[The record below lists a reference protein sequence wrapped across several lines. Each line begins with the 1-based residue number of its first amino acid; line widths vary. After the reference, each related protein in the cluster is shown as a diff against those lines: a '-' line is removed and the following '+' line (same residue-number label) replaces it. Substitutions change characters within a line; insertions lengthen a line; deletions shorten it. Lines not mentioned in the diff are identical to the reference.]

1 MTTLRRRDRLWLLA
15 AVLLLLLATALRLH
29 NLGAQSFWND
39 EGNAYVQATRP
50 VWDIWDN
57 AARDIHPPGYY
68 LLLAGWRMLAGDSE
82 TALRLLSTFASIL
95 SVAFTYALGK
105 RLFAS
110 GAGLVAAAV
119 VALSSFSI
127 YYGQEARMY
136 ALLALWAAAG
146 MWVFVGFVR
155 QPGVRWGLALALVNA
170 AGLWTQYAYA
180 FVMIAQ
186 GVLMIVWLVAEFRR
200 YGVQA
205 FAWAIGV
212 YVAANLLT
220 IALYLPWIPT
230 AFTQITTWPS
240 TGDPVPLAEAL
251 NVILGWLLFGV
262 TYSYTAPGSFAI
274 ALFLLLFGL
283 FALPNRSRGWWAAL
297 VPALWVL
304 VTIGLFLGFQLLRPQ
319 NMKLLIPAQIGA
331 ALWLARGLWV
341 LWTLAEHEQI
351 LRPLRGFRAPGM
363 RATLFRIAAAA
374 GGAWLGFNLAAGL
387 DPLYTAP
394 AFQRADYRGIVRDI
408 SAVLE
413 PGDAIV
419 LDAPN
424 QQEVFD
430 YYYRGDAPVYALPPG
445 LGGDDEA
452 SVAAVREI
460 IAAHSRAFVVF
471 WGEAERDPNRV
482 VETTLDGG
490 AFEVGDQWYGDVR
503 LARYVM
509 PAVFPAPVDSGAR
522 FGDDVTLLSYALNS
536 DTAAPGDVLQ
546 VQLNW
551 STAALLDTRYK
562 VFLQLLDENGVLVA
576 QRDSE
581 PGGGLA
587 LTTTWTPGEIVVD
600 NHGLLI
606 PADLPPAHYLLIMG
620 LYDINQP
627 TARLTVGD
635 GDALTVATIEVRQP
649 SGETP

>member
-1 MTTLRRRDRLWLLA
+1 MTTLARRDRLWLAA
-15 AVLLLLLATALRLH
+15 AVLLLLLAVGLRLYH
-29 NLGAQSFWND
+29 LGAQSFWND

-50 VWDIWDN
+50 LGELWDN

-68 LLLAGWRMLAGDSE
+68 ALLAGWRLLAGESE
-82 TALRLLSTFASIL
+82 VALRLLSTFASVL

-110 GAGLVAAAV
+110 GAGLAAAAI

-127 YYGQEARMY
+127 YYAQEARMY

-146 MWVFVGFVR
+146 MWAFLGFVR
-155 QPGVRWGLALALVNA
+155 QPGWRWGLALALFNT

-186 GVLMIVWLVAEFRR
+186 GVLMLVWLVAELRR
-200 YGVQA
+200 YGIAA
-205 FAWAIGV
+205 FAWALGV

-220 IALYLPWIPT
+220 IALYLPWLPT
-230 AFTQITTWPS
+230 AFTQITSWPS
-240 TGDPVPLAEAL
+240 TGGPVPLAEAL
-251 NVILGWLLFGV
+251 NVIVGWLLFGM
-262 TYSYTAPGSFAI
+262 TYSYSAPGSFAI
-274 ALFLLLFGL
+274 ALFVLLFGL
-283 FALPNRSRGWWAAL
+283 FALPSRARGWWAAL
-297 VPALWVL
+297 LPVLWVL
-304 VTIGLFLGFQLLRPQ
+304 VTVAVFLGFQLLRPQ
-319 NMKLLIPAQIGA
+319 NLKLLIPAQIGA

-341 LWTLAEHEQI
+341 LWTLAEHEGG
-351 LRPLRGFRAPGM
+351 LRPLRGVRASGL
-363 RATLFRIAAAA
+363 RATLFRVAAAA
-374 GGAWLGFNLAAGL
+374 GGAWLAFNLIAGL
-387 DPLYTAP
+387 DPLYSNPT
-394 AFQRADYRGIVRDI
+394 FQRADYRGIVRDI
-408 SAVLE
+408 SAALHS
-413 PGDAIV
+413 GDAIV

-424 QQEVFD
+424 QQEVFN

-452 SVAAVREI
+452 TRAAVREI
-460 IAAHSRAFVVF
+460 IAAHARAFVVF

-482 VETTLDGG
+482 VETTLDTQT
-490 AFEVGDQWYGDVR
+490 FEVGDQWYGDVR

-522 FGDDVTLLSYALNS
+522 FGDDITLLSYALNS
-536 DTAAPGDVLQ
+536 ETAAPGDVLQ

-551 STAALLDTRYK
+551 STAAPLETRYK

-587 LTTTWTPGEIVVD
+587 LTTTWAAGDVIVD

-606 PADLPPAHYLLIMG
+606 PDDLPPAHYLLIMG

-635 GDALTVATIEVRQP
+635 GDTLTLASIDVRQP
-649 SGETP
+649 SGETS